1 VEDLGQD
8 GVASVVKGLARHG
21 SLNHIVM
28 ESDHTLDPPLP
39 TGKASITALRRSASD
54 SLNAPALIEDVAVDT
69 LPQGPAMGSS
79 AEW

>member
-8 GVASVVKGLARHG
+8 GFASVVKGLARHG

-28 ESDHTLDPPLP
+28 ESDHTLDPLR
-39 TGKASITALRRSASD
+39 TGKAITALRRSASD
-54 SLNAPALIEDVAVDT
+54 SLNPPALTEDVAADT
-69 LPQGPAMGSS
+69 LSQRPTMGIS

>member
-1 VEDLGQD
+1 MEDLGED

-28 ESDHTLDPPLP
+28 ESDHTLDPLP
-39 TGKASITALRRSASD
+39 TGKASITALRRSASA

-69 LPQGPAMGSS
+69 LAQGPAMGSS